1 MPLAL
6 VQKVLTDQG
15 EDGDLKATGVLFI
28 HEGTFYVVNAKREVI
43 VSAGWAKLLEGNPRH
58 TTDRLSRSTL
68 KSPQVLELSGIGRTE
83 VLEKIGVPIKVDL
96 PGVGENVQD
105 HLVCGIAWGASP
117 QDTSR
122 S

>member
-15 EDGDLKATGVLFI
+15 EDGELKATGVLFI
-28 HEGTFYVVNAKREVI
+28 HEGTFYVVSAKREVI
-43 VSAGWAKLLEGNPRH
+43 VSAGWAKLLELHPLH
-58 TTDRLSRSTL
+58 TADCLARSTL
-68 KSPQVLELSGIGRTE
+68 KSPQILELSGIGRRD
-83 VLEKIGVPIKVDL
+83 VLEKIGVPVKVDL

-105 HLVCGIAWGASP
+105 HLVCGIAWGASQ
-117 QDTSR
+117 QDTSQ